1 MVRKAVKAK
10 SNHDLCRLDIQIEVL
25 NSDRFRAKSLLLL
38 SKYEQVD
45 RSPARYYGCDMT
57 INGRCTRLTIASL
70 CLLFIPL

>member
-1 MVRKAVKAK
+1 MQSVNSEDKAAIH
-10 SNHDLCRLDIQIEVL
+10 SGIEVL

>member
-10 SNHDLCRLDIQIEVL
+10 SNHDLGRLDIQIEVL

-45 RSPARYYGCDMT
+45 RSPARYYGCDHK
-57 INGRCTRLTIASL
+57 GRCTRLMIASL